1 MRCYSGASVHMVEPI
16 SLTLGIAV
24 GASVSL
30 AVALFGE
37 EEEEDRRRE
46 EEEVPHSPHTRH
58 SPAAHLDL
66 RA

>member
-1 MRCYSGASVHMVEPI
+1 MVEPI

-37 EEEEDRRRE
+37 EEEEEKRRE
-46 EEEVPHSPHTRH
+46 EEEVCCC
-58 SPAAHLDL
+58 DL
-66 RA
+66 TAPSTAPRKAT

>member
-1 MRCYSGASVHMVEPI
+1 MPIGRRFSMVEPI

-37 EEEEDRRRE
+37 EEEERQE
-46 EEEVPHSPHTRH
+46 EAS
-58 SPAAHLDL
+58 
-66 RA
+66 